1 MFKER
6 LNLRKVAT
14 IIACLAV
21 TSMMFSG
28 CKKDDSTNGNSVTDP
43 AGTVTINVRNDAL
56 YESGIGWYGV
66 VYITTPDGQLNLVM
80 TRDNNFA
87 IGSYVAS
94 ISLKAIGKVSS
105 LGDITEKPSNGYS
118 TFVAVEKGVG
128 YVGKITF
135 DENNNT
141 KYIRIYVVDFLYAAN
156 SGGIIGATIKYQYP
170 WD

>member
-1 MFKER
+1 MFKVR

-43 AGTVTINVRNDAL
+43 PGTVTINIRNDEI
-56 YESGIGWYGV
+56 YDKGIGWYGI
-66 VYITTPDGQLNLVM
+66 VYIPSEDIEMIMLGN
-80 TRDNNFA
+80 NNFGV
-87 IGSYVAS
+87 GSDYAS
-94 ISLKAIGKVSS
+94 ENGIISVGKVSG
-105 LGDITEKPSNGYS
+105 LGNITEKPSNGYS
-118 TFVAVEKGVG
+118 LFVAVEKGVG
-128 YVGKITF
+128 YVGRITF
-135 DENNNT
+135 DENNPT
-141 KYIRIYVVDFLYAAN
+141 YIRIYVVDFLHAAN